1 MRTPFLFRK
10 KKPVFGIFA
19 LIKIYNYDTIYIVE
33 LRLYN
38 IYEIRRTAMALEKS
52 YSKDKKFCT
61 VKFIVSA
68 EAAQGVERINL
79 AGDFNSWSATETPMK
94 KEKVGSFSVKQKLEA
109 GKSYQFR
116 YLFDGKRWENEWK
129 ADNYIPAPF
138 SNTDNSVVFV

>member
-94 KEKVGSFSVKQKLEA
+94 KEKDGSFSVKQKLHCQMA
-109 GKSYQFR
+109 VQFFH
-116 YLFDGKRWENEWK
+116 L
-129 ADNYIPAPF
+129 
-138 SNTDNSVVFV
+138 